1 MWCKVGCKKDVL
13 TVEESTFM
21 LEIETEKIWE
31 CDNFLSLF
39 ITYIAA
45 VYAFNLVYP
54 KKWKKYAIFQKV
66 VMCLVDG
73 DACLDR
79 KLFDCNGWIKNQK
92 KVNLWDI
99 QTII

>member
-1 MWCKVGCKKDVL
+1 VWCKVGCKKDVL

-54 KKWKKYAIFQKV
+54 KKNEKSMLFFKK
-66 VMCLVDG
+66 
-73 DACLDR
+73 
-79 KLFDCNGWIKNQK
+79 
-92 KVNLWDI
+92 
-99 QTII
+99 

>member
-1 MWCKVGCKKDVL
+1 
-13 TVEESTFM
+13 VEESTFM

-54 KKWKKYAIFQKV
+54 KK
-66 VMCLVDG
+66 M
-73 DACLDR
+73 
-79 KLFDCNGWIKNQK
+79 K
-92 KVNLWDI
+92 KVCYFSKSSDVFGRWRCLFRQETLWL
-99 QTII
+99 